1 MRVRLACA
9 AGSALF
15 ALYACASD
23 GRGERAPDVD
33 AATDLRDA
41 GTPDAA
47 SASESDAASAT
58 AASDAPPDLG
68 PDELA
73 ALRALRYD
81 DGPPPEDPS
90 NRVAD
95 DPAAR
100 RLGQRL
106 FFDPSLS
113 GPLIEADNDGSPATL
128 GVVGEAGRVSCAGC
142 HVPQSGFVDT
152 RSPHAQISLAAQWTS
167 RRTPTLLEVAFA
179 PLYNWD
185 GRRDALWNQA
195 IGVME
200 SEKEFN
206 SGRLLVALQVF
217 REHRAEYEAL
227 FGALP
232 PLDDEARFPQLA
244 PDEAGCIE
252 QQASTGV
259 SFRCRG
265 KPGDHAEYDG
275 LAETDQTEVTEVIV
289 NVAKAME
296 AYVRLLRCGP
306 GRFDAWLD
314 GDDAALS
321 ASEQRGAQ
329 LFVGR
334 ARCVSCHSGPNLTDG
349 AFHNAGLA
357 PAQVAVAFVDQDDRG
372 AAAGLAAALDDP
384 LGTRGAYS
392 DGDRDALPARVL
404 PEHEGA
410 FRTPTLRCMNQR
422 PSFMHTG
429 QLRSASQVVAFF
441 DRGGDPPGH
450 YPGTSELQPLGLSE
464 GERADL
470 VAFLATLEGPGP
482 EAALLTAVP

>member
-1 MRVRLACA
+1 VLDAAA
-9 AGSALF
+9 AG
-15 ALYACASD
+15 
-23 GRGERAPDVD
+23 
-33 AATDLRDA
+33 
-41 GTPDAA
+41 DAA
-47 SASESDAASAT
+47 SELDAGLSDEPPEFSA
-58 AASDAPPDLG
+58 
-68 PDELA
+68 DEFA

-81 DGPPPEDPS
+81 PGPPPADPS

-100 RLGQRL
+100 RFGQRL

-113 GPLIEADNDGSPATL
+113 GPLIEADNDGGPATL
-128 GVVGEAGRVSCAGC
+128 GRVGEAGRVSCAGC
-142 HVPQSGFVDT
+142 HVPNDGFVDT
-152 RSPHAQISLAAQWTS
+152 RSPHRQISLAAQWTS

-185 GRRDALWNQA
+185 GRRDSLWNQA

-206 SGRLLVALQVF
+206 SGRLFVAQQVF
-217 REHRAEYEAL
+217 RNHRQEYESI

-232 PLDDEARFPQLA
+232 PLDDEARFPALA
-244 PDEAGCIE
+244 PEDAGCVE
-252 QQASTGV
+252 RATSSGV
-259 SFRCRG
+259 SFSCRG
-265 KPGDHAEYDG
+265 KPGDGAEYDG
-275 LAETDQTEVTEVIV
+275 LGDDDQAAVTLVTV
-289 NVAKAME
+289 NAAKAMA

-314 GDDAALS
+314 GDDEALS

-334 ARCVSCHSGPNLTDG
+334 GRCASCHGGPNLTDG
-349 AFHNAGLA
+349 AFHNVGLA
-357 PAQVAVAFVDQDDRG
+357 PAPVAVAFVDQDDRG
-372 AAAGLAAALDDP
+372 AAEGLAAALEDELSTSGP
-384 LGTRGAYS
+384 HS
-392 DGDRDALPARVL
+392 DGDRGALPARVL

-410 FRTPTLRCMNQR
+410 FRTPTLRCMNTR

-429 QLRSASQVVAFF
+429 QLRTASQVVAFF
-441 DRGGDPPGH
+441 DRGGDPPGN

-464 GERADL
+464 RERADL

-482 EAALLTAVP
+482 EASLLTTPP